1 MRCGR
6 LDRRRRTPP
15 PPRTRATRVLAALAM
30 MVLLPLHAAAQM
42 STVTDGRQGAGAG
55 WGDELRYAAAN
66 ALLGGVIA
74 GLFQAFS
81 DDGSFVEGFGV
92 GAAGG
97 FVTYGGKQVAARRF
111 AGAGLLGRQ
120 IASLGG
126 SVTANARDGTGPLD
140 RVTIQL
146 GLGRLY
152 WDRTRSSVVFR
163 PDVATLYYTAL
174 AAARSGV
181 GLDWS
186 HTLSAGTPVFHTE
199 PGVAGLGGNAA
210 GRAFGGVVLIDANAR
225 LHLDDVA
232 AHERIHVLQ
241 YDQQFALWGDAAER
255 KLGSMFGQEVASVL
269 GRMDLSIGLVPVAP
283 LLYYVPRDSNPF
295 ELEARHMTGALRS
308 VR

>member
-1 MRCGR
+1 MRRGR
-6 LDRRRRTPP
+6 LERRRRTPP
-15 PPRTRATRVLAALAM
+15 TPRKRATRVLAGLAM
-30 MVLLPLHAAAQM
+30 TFLLPLHAAAQM
-42 STVTDGRQGAGAG
+42 STVTDGQQAAGAG
-55 WGDELRYAAAN
+55 WGDEVRYAAAN

-92 GAAGG
+92 GAVGG
-97 FVTYGGKQVAARRF
+97 IVTYGGKQVAARRF

-126 SVTANARDGTGPLD
+126 SVTANARDGMEPLD

-163 PDVATLYYTAL
+163 PDVATLYYTAA

-199 PGVAGLGGNAA
+199 PNVAALDDNSA
-210 GRAFGGVVLIDANAR
+210 GRAFGGVVLIDANAT
-225 LHLDDVA
+225 LHLDDIA

-241 YDQQFALWGDAAER
+241 YDQQFALWGEAVER
-255 KLGSMFGQEVASVL
+255 KLGSMFGQDVASVL
-269 GRMDLSIGLVPVAP
+269 GRMDLSIGLVPVVP
-283 LLYYVPRDSNPF
+283 VLYYVPRDSNPF
-295 ELEARHMTGALRS
+295 ELEAEHLTGLLRP
-308 VR
+308 VG